1 LGFHFHLL
9 GTSKVEKNKVCQ
21 RFYAV
26 FLTAEFR
33 VIFGIFVSLKVVDMN
48 NIPNVDLAD
57 FLSED
62 PDRKQ
67 KFVDEIG
74 HAYEEIGFVSLKHHF
89 LSDTLVEN
97 LYKEVKAFFALPEEV
112 KKKYEIEGLGGQ
124 RGYVSFGKEHAKG
137 KKEGDL
143 KEFWHF
149 GQEPSED
156 ADLPETYPNN
166 VRVTELPGFNPT
178 GMEAYR
184 MLEKTGIY
192 VLRALALY
200 IGLDE
205 CYFDHWASNGNS
217 ILRPIHYP
225 PITKEPEGAVRAGA
239 HGDINL
245 ITLLMGASTGGLQV
259 LHKNGQ
265 WIDAIPQED
274 ELVINVGDMLERLT
288 NNKLRSTIHRVV
300 NPPREQWDT
309 PRYSIPFFMHP
320 RSDMKLNCL
329 EVCIDESHPKAYPD
343 ITAGEFLHQRLVEIG
358 LIKE

>member
-1 LGFHFHLL
+1 
-9 GTSKVEKNKVCQ
+9 
-21 RFYAV
+21 
-26 FLTAEFR
+26 
-33 VIFGIFVSLKVVDMN
+33 MN
-48 NIPNVDLAD
+48 NIPSVDLAD
-57 FLSED
+57 FLSDD
-62 PDRKQ
+62 PKRKQ

-74 HAYEEIGFVSLKHHF
+74 KAYEEIGFVALKNHF
-89 LSDTLVEN
+89 LSDQLVDE
-97 LYKEVKAFFALPEEV
+97 LYKEVKSFFELPVET
-112 KKKYEIEGLGGQ
+112 KKKYEIEGLAGQ
-124 RGYVSFGKEHAKG
+124 RGYISFGKEHAKG

-149 GQEPSED
+149 GQEPAGD
-156 ADLPETYPNN
+156 ANLIEEYPEN
-166 VRVTELPGFNPT
+166 VEVEELKDFNKV

-205 CYFDHWASNGNS
+205 HYFDHWASNGNS

-225 PITKEPEGAVRAGA
+225 PITEEPKGAVRAGA

-259 LHKNGQ
+259 LRKDGE

-274 ELVINVGDMLERLT
+274 ELVINVGDMLERHT
-288 NNKLRSTIHRVV
+288 NNKLRSTIHRVI
-300 NPPREQWDT
+300 NPPKEEWDK

-320 RSDMKLNCL
+320 RSEMPLNCL
-329 EVCIDESHPKAYPD
+329 EECIDEQHPKQYED

-358 LIKE
+358 LAKK

>member
-1 LGFHFHLL
+1 
-9 GTSKVEKNKVCQ
+9 
-21 RFYAV
+21 
-26 FLTAEFR
+26 
-33 VIFGIFVSLKVVDMN
+33 MN
-48 NIPNVDLAD
+48 NIPSVDLSD
-57 FLSED
+57 FLSDD
-62 PDRKQ
+62 PSRKQ
-67 KFVDEIG
+67 KFVNEIG
-74 HAYEEIGFVSLKHHF
+74 KAYEEIGFVALKNHF
-89 LSDTLVEN
+89 LSDNLVEE
-97 LYKEVKAFFALPEEV
+97 LYKEVKAFFALPLED
-112 KKKYEIEGLGGQ
+112 KQKYEIEGLGGQ
-124 RGYVSFGKEHAKG
+124 RGYISFGKEHAKG

-156 ADLPETYPNN
+156 ANLIEDYPPN
-166 VRVTELPGFNPT
+166 VIVEELKDFNHT

-192 VLRALALY
+192 VLRALAIY

-205 CYFDHWASNGNS
+205 FYFDHWASNGNS

-225 PITKEPEGAVRAGA
+225 PITEEPKGAVRAGA

-259 LHKNGQ
+259 QRKDGE

-274 ELVINVGDMLERLT
+274 ELVINVGDMLERHT
-288 NNKLRSTIHRVV
+288 NNKLRSTIHKVI
-300 NPPREQWDT
+300 NPPKEQWGK

-329 EVCIDESHPKAYPD
+329 EECITEENPKQYED
-343 ITAGEFLHQRLVEIG
+343 ITAGDFLHQRLVEIG
-358 LIKE
+358 LIKK